1 MDAILSGD
9 GKSGKAVTVL
19 LVLLNCGMLV
29 VDSVTFLC
37 TLSACFSLIF
47 CICLCAKIAA
57 IAKRKKNNFA
67 FQLSLP
73 LIICNCCVLN
83 FFEYYLQ
90 YFIWF

>member
-1 MDAILSGD
+1 MPFSL

-37 TLSACFSLIF
+37 TLSACFSLSSAF
-47 CICLCAKIAA
+47 AFVPKSLLLP
-57 IAKRKKNNFA
+57 REKKKNFA

-73 LIICNCCVLN
+73 LIICNCCVLD
-83 FFEYYLQ
+83 FFEHYLQ